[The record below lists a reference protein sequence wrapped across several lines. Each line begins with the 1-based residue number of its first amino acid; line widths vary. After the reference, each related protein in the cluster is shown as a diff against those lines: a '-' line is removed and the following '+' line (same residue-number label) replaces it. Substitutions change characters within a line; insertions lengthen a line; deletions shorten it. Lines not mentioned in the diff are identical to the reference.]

1 LALGWAL
8 APVRIVSKNNTIS
21 VHGFPLIEDFSEEE
35 IQYDDRSRRIIRKDG
50 VTKIRDTLV
59 SKDFSNEDYDDQ
71 CDAQQLYK

>member
-1 LALGWAL
+1 
-8 APVRIVSKNNTIS
+8 

>member
-1 LALGWAL
+1 M
-8 APVRIVSKNNTIS
+8 
-21 VHGFPLIEDFSEEE
+21 HGFPLIEDFSEEE